1 MEHLYFQGGEIN
13 MRRIFY
19 SFLLIFVLS
28 ACSQGENID
37 ATEDDIPLTTN
48 VEIPSTIFTSEK
60 NNRVIDEEEMK
71 QSIKI
76 YLDSNEEL
84 DNASYPFEEIID
96 ADQELNKSEMDK
108 FHTINKLVKEN
119 DENFSIYIQNNTLP
133 EGYQEECER
142 ISRYIT
148 ASNEYLHELNE
159 ILDNVSEG
167 NFSEIDIQSI
177 IDKSGV
183 VNGRE
188 QKKIEEF
195 LDEKNINTKAF
206 GR

>member
-1 MEHLYFQGGEIN
+1 
-13 MRRIFY
+13 
-19 SFLLIFVLS
+19 
-28 ACSQGENID
+28 
-37 ATEDDIPLTTN
+37 
-48 VEIPSTIFTSEK
+48 
-60 NNRVIDEEEMK
+60 MK

-119 DENFSIYIQNNTLP
+119 DENFSSYIQNNTLP

-206 GR
+206 GREY